1 MKLIY
6 KVALRLSLAMIPL
19 LALWTTVFYFKMVD
33 EINDET
39 DDSLE
44 HYSERLIIKHLS
56 GETLPQQ
63 DNGTNNSFSIVP
75 VTEMYADSHNR
86 ILYFDE
92 NIYVPQKREYEPAR
106 SLVTIFEGNNGVW
119 YELKVSTPTFERED
133 LLQTI
138 LGWILLLYIVIL
150 VTGILVTMLIFKK
163 SMSPLYTLLC
173 WLDKYVPGKNISVE
187 FPKTD
192 ITEFRTLNKAAKDA
206 AARMD
211 EIYLKQKEFIGNA
224 SHELQTPLAVLGNRM
239 EWMLNNSNLTE
250 EQMEE
255 IIGML
260 HTQRQA
266 VRLNKDL
273 LLLTKIDNMQ
283 FLDIT
288 QVDIVPIINESV
300 GMYSEIFEEKHIKC
314 TIQLPEKF
322 VVAMN
327 SSLASVLVTN
337 LVRNA
342 YIHSDAEAIINI
354 ELVNGILYVKNSGDA
369 PLDGNA
375 IFERFYQ
382 GKRKEGSTGLG
393 LSIAKAVCD
402 TCGLSLRYSFTDGF
416 HLFAVEWSKVI

>member
-44 HYSERLIIKHLS
+44 DYSEQLIIRKLA
-56 GETLPQQ
+56 GDVLPQQ
-63 DNGTNNSFSIVP
+63 DNGTNNSFSIIPITAV
-75 VTEMYADSHNR
+75 YADSHKH

-92 NIYVPQKREYEPAR
+92 DIYIPQKKEYEPAR
-106 SLVTIFEGNNGVW
+106 SLVTIFEDDGLW

-133 LLQTI
+133 LLHTI
-138 LGWILLLYIVIL
+138 LGWIFLLYVVIL
-150 VTGILVTMLIFKK
+150 VTGILVTILIFKK

-192 ITEFRTLNKAAKDA
+192 ITEFCKLNKAAKDA
-206 AARMD
+206 AVRMD

-255 IIGML
+255 VIGML
-260 HTQRQA
+260 QTQRQA

-283 FLDIT
+283 FRDIT

-322 VVAMN
+322 VVSMN
-327 SSLASVLVTN
+327 HSLASVLVTN

>member
-75 VTEMYADSHNR
+75 VTEMYVDSHNR

-342 YIHSDAEAIINI
+342 YIHSDTEAIINI

-402 TCGLSLRYSFTDGF
+402 TCDLSLRYSFADGF

>member
-1 MKLIY
+1 
-6 KVALRLSLAMIPL
+6 
-19 LALWTTVFYFKMVD
+19 
-33 EINDET
+33 
-39 DDSLE
+39 
-44 HYSERLIIKHLS
+44 
-56 GETLPQQ
+56 
-63 DNGTNNSFSIVP
+63 
-75 VTEMYADSHNR
+75 
-86 ILYFDE
+86 
-92 NIYVPQKREYEPAR
+92 
-106 SLVTIFEGNNGVW
+106 
-119 YELKVSTPTFERED
+119 
-133 LLQTI
+133 
-138 LGWILLLYIVIL
+138 
-150 VTGILVTMLIFKK
+150 MLIFKK

-239 EWMLNNSNLTE
+239 EWMLNNSNLAE

-416 HLFAVEWSKVI
+416 HLFAVGWSKVI

>member
-1 MKLIY
+1 
-6 KVALRLSLAMIPL
+6 
-19 LALWTTVFYFKMVD
+19 
-33 EINDET
+33 
-39 DDSLE
+39 
-44 HYSERLIIKHLS
+44 
-56 GETLPQQ
+56 
-63 DNGTNNSFSIVP
+63 
-75 VTEMYADSHNR
+75 
-86 ILYFDE
+86 
-92 NIYVPQKREYEPAR
+92 
-106 SLVTIFEGNNGVW
+106 
-119 YELKVSTPTFERED
+119 
-133 LLQTI
+133 
-138 LGWILLLYIVIL
+138 
-150 VTGILVTMLIFKK
+150 
-163 SMSPLYTLLC
+163 
-173 WLDKYVPGKNISVE
+173 
-187 FPKTD
+187 
-192 ITEFRTLNKAAKDA
+192 
-206 AARMD
+206 
-211 EIYLKQKEFIGNA
+211 
-224 SHELQTPLAVLGNRM
+224 
-239 EWMLNNSNLTE
+239 
-250 EQMEE
+250 MEE

-300 GMYSEIFEEKHIKC
+300 GMYSEIFEEKHIVSNIK
-314 TIQLPEKF
+314 LPEKF

-342 YIHSDAEAIINI
+342 YIHSDAETIINI

-393 LSIAKAVCD
+393 LSIVKAVCD

-416 HLFAVEWSKVI
+416 HLFAVGWSKVI